1 MTDFDHTAIDELL
14 HSRVRLAIVAFLAGA
29 QTADFSA
36 VREAIK
42 TTDGNASVHL
52 RKLEDAGYIAV
63 RKRFVARKPQTLYT
77 LTESGRRALLD
88 YVAHLESL
96 LPLGRVADRPAA
108 EGGRR

>member
-29 QTADFSA
+29 ETADFSA
-36 VREAIK
+36 VCEAIN

-63 RKRFVARKPQTLYT
+63 QKRFVARKPQTRYA
-77 LTESGRRALLD
+77 LTESGRKALLD

-96 LPLGRVADRPAA
+96 LPPGNLRDRQPID
-108 EGGRR
+108 RRRR

>member
-14 HSRVRLAIVAFLAGA
+14 QSRVRLAIVAFLASA
-29 QTADFSA
+29 SEADFSL
-36 VREAIK
+36 VRDTIK

-63 RKRFVARKPQTLYT
+63 QKRFVDRKPQTLYA
-77 LTESGRRALLD
+77 LTDRGRKALLD

-96 LPLGRVADRPAA
+96 LAPKPTGRAK
-108 EGGRR
+108 